1 MKKRILSCAVCLL
14 VLAATLT
21 AMILPIKA
29 ETDVGVIDLSR
40 PASSHTTTLT
50 AADIV
55 EYFVGGEIS
64 SEEREYLEKH
74 GGVSIKYDKG
84 ITTSSVI
91 CEYHEGAVTVTAR
104 EYVYETKDGVSVRW
118 IPASAKLFDT
128 SVPFSS
134 AGDEYTAAFSSVTE
148 DEDASVEI
156 EYTLDISISATE
168 VNRLINLAY
177 NDIDGI
183 RREIADGYAEYDRL
197 KAEYDAGVIL
207 YEEYLLALL
216 KYEADCAAYTDY
228 LSRKKIYTEKKAE
241 YDKYLI
247 AKESYE
253 TALIEEEKYKT
264 ALEEYNS
271 ALAKYNEY
279 ISALDLYEKK
289 RVEYL
294 DYLDKIELVR
304 YQLSVVDTFKT
315 PMTDS
320 RTAYSAIMG
329 SLVTEVLENNKDF
342 FAGSAIKVDER
353 LIDDAA
359 LSTER
364 LREILTAYF
373 EKKTDEEK
381 YQFYINNYEALRDN
395 TILLVQSLDEIYNYD
410 KVRAAMN
417 AKNQTYPRKYEIL
430 VAQLVIIANGL
441 SDSPVYSYWQT
452 YCHTYCGEG
461 CTRHS
466 NTSTRQYKYELDSDT
481 LIHKSTVSEVLE
493 GKEYVID
500 TDTAQYLADGYPT
513 EITEPTAPTE
523 VIRPTKPTPPY
534 VPARPDEVENPGE
547 PPIVVDDP
555 GAAPTEVTEPVEPEE
570 YIPPEEW
577 VNLLSLY
584 DRGELS
590 ERAELGGDSLTLIAR
605 ETITK
610 KLFNVD
616 TVTVFFYGVDGEFL
630 YKTEVDSGTR
640 ADFVGAVPTKDE
652 DVAATYAFSGWM
664 DGDGVRVDLSCVN
677 ADVALYPYFEATPKS
692 YTVTFDVGG
701 EIYCLNYLYGSLP
714 SLDLSPEMPDDEY
727 YTYTFAGW
735 DKPLDKVVGDVTYRA
750 LFNKEYILP
759 LFTGGAEI
767 RYEDDTLVATAR
779 DPFTRSFD
787 LSRVLRLSTERAM
800 GVRLVSHYMDVS
812 IGYNT
817 AIQMLNSGNTTLDIG
832 CIASGEYAYYYTAT
846 VGDGKTPFKLSVSVP
861 LSLSGGR
868 QLRLYTVSE
877 DGERAPIFY
886 TAEEGR
892 LSFTAESGV
901 RYTLAEEYELDVIQA
916 AHGTLSVPSNIVR
929 RGDRVA
935 VSLDLPLGVSLD
947 RLFIVYPDG
956 AESDIVGCEF
966 IMPDSDIT
974 VCAVTSLIEYEI
986 TFMSADKTVVK
997 YKLHYGDTVPA
1008 PTAPS
1013 RPSDSEYRYYFVG
1026 WSEPI
1031 GVVTEDKVY
1040 VALYE
1045 MVPVPK
1051 RDEPDGLQISDE
1063 ILGLLVAAY
1072 VALGMLVLVVI
1083 PSVIIT
1089 VLLVR
1094 RERKRYPR
1102 NQN

>member
-1 MKKRILSCAVCLL
+1 MCLL

-29 ETDVGVIDLSR
+29 EGDVGVIDLSR

-64 SEEREYLEKH
+64 AEEREYLEKH
-74 GGVSIKYDKG
+74 GGVSIKYDNG
-84 ITTSSVI
+84 ITTSSVV
-91 CEYHEGAVTVTAR
+91 CEYHEGTVTVIAR

-128 SVPFSS
+128 SVPFSG
-134 AGDEYTAAFSSVTE
+134 ADDEYTAVFSSVAE
-148 DEDASVEI
+148 DADASVEI
-156 EYTLDISISATE
+156 EYTLDISISAAE
-168 VNRLINLAY
+168 VNRILNLALS
-177 NDIDGI
+177 DIDSI
-183 RREIADGYAEYDRL
+183 RREITDGYAEYDRL

-207 YEEYLLALL
+207 YEEYLLALS
-216 KYEADCAAYTDY
+216 KYEADYAAYTDY

-253 TALIEEEKYKT
+253 AALIEEEKYKT

-279 ISALDLYEKK
+279 IAALDIYEKK
-289 RVEYL
+289 RVEYQQ
-294 DYLDKIELVR
+294 YLDNMELVR

-329 SLVTEVLENNKDF
+329 NLVTEVLEKNKDF

-359 LSTER
+359 LSTKI

-373 EKKTDEEK
+373 EKETEEEK
-381 YQFYINNYEALRDN
+381 YHFYINNYEALRDN
-395 TILLVQSLDEIYNYD
+395 TVLLVQALDEIYNYD
-410 KVRAAMN
+410 KVRTAMN

-441 SDSPVYSYWQT
+441 SDAPVYSYWQT
-452 YCHTYCGEG
+452 YCQTYCGDG
-461 CTRHS
+461 CTKHN
-466 NTSTRQYKYELDSDT
+466 NTSTRQYKYALNSDT

-493 GKEYVID
+493 GKEYIID

-513 EITEPTAPTE
+513 EVTEPTAPSTE
-523 VIRPTKPTPPY
+523 VVRPTKPTAPF
-534 VPARPDEVENPGE
+534 VPACPDEVENPGE
-547 PPIVVDDP
+547 PPTEVSDP
-555 GAAPTEVTEPVEPEE
+555 GEPPEEVSEPVQPDE
-570 YIPPEEW
+570 YIPPEDW

-584 DRGELS
+584 DRGELKGR
-590 ERAELGGDSLTLIAR
+590 EELGGDTLKLVASER
-605 ETITK
+605 ITK

-616 TVTVFFYGVDGEFL
+616 TVTVFFYGTDGEFL
-630 YKTEVDSGTR
+630 YRTEVDSGTR
-640 ADFVGAVPTKDE
+640 ADFVGAVPIKPE
-652 DVAATYAFSGWM
+652 DISATYAFSGWM
-664 DGDGVRVDLSCVN
+664 DCDGARVDLSCVN
-677 ADVALYPYFEATPKS
+677 TDVALYPYFEATPKS
-692 YTVTFDVGG
+692 YTVTFDVDG
-701 EIYCLNYLYGSLP
+701 ELYCRDFLFGSVP
-714 SLDLSPEMPDDEY
+714 SLDLTPEMPDDEY

-735 DKPLDKVVGDVTYRA
+735 DKPLDKVVGDVSYRA

-759 LFTGGAEI
+759 LLTGGAEI

-787 LSRVLRLSTERAM
+787 LSGVLARSTDRAI

-812 IGYNT
+812 ISYST
-817 AIQMLNSGNTTLDIG
+817 AIQMLNSGRTTLDIG

-846 VGDGKTPFKLSVSVP
+846 VGGVSDSDSPIRLSLSVP
-861 LSLSGGR
+861 LSFTGGR
-868 QLRLYTVSE
+868 QLRLYTLTE
-877 DGERAPIFY
+877 EGERVPVFY
-886 TAEEGR
+886 TVEEGR

-901 RYTLAEEYELDVIQA
+901 RYTLAEEYELHVVQPT
-916 AHGTLSVPSNIVR
+916 HGALGVPSDIVR
-929 RGDRVA
+929 RGDRVK

-947 RLFIVYPDG
+947 RLYILYPDG
-956 AESDIVGCEF
+956 SESDIVGGEF
-966 IMPDSDIT
+966 IMPDSDVT
-974 VCAVTSLIEYEI
+974 VCASTSLIEYEI
-986 TFMSADKTVVK
+986 SFISADKTVVK
-997 YKLHYGDTVPA
+997 YKLHYGDTVPL
-1008 PTAPS
+1008 PTEPS
-1013 RPSDSEYRYYFVG
+1013 RPSDGEYSYRFVG
-1026 WSEPI
+1026 WSEPV

-1045 MVPVPK
+1045 MIPLPK
-1051 RDEPDGLQISDE
+1051 SDEPDGLLISDE

-1072 VALGMLVLVVI
+1072 VALGMLVLVVF

-1094 RERKRYPR
+1094 RERKMYPKKPK
-1102 NQN
+1102 NTTD